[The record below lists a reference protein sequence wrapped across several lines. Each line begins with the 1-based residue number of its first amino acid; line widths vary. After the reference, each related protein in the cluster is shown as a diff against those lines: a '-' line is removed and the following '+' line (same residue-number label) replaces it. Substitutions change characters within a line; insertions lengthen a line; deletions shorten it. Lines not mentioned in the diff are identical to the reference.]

1 MNFKSFC
8 TGVQHIGIPTDNIEK
23 TVSFYEEMRF
33 DKVYEIYNENT
44 NQNIKDLLEEKRKI
58 NERKNNRK
66 FWSQSNFM

>member
-1 MNFKSFC
+1 MNFKSCC

-23 TVSFYEEMRF
+23 TVSFYEEMGF